1 MYEPE
6 ELVIKFFEV
15 TEKPARL
22 YYPEKKVLIGN
33 KISEQVTVY
42 STFKWLKVLNFKESK
57 IEFDLRN
64 FSIFYF
70 YLILFCSLSE
80 LDITN

>member
-1 MYEPE
+1 MLFGEIYIQNQGNNVYEPD

-33 KISEQVTVY
+33 
-42 STFKWLKVLNFKESK
+42 
-57 IEFDLRN
+57 
-64 FSIFYF
+64 
-70 YLILFCSLSE
+70 
-80 LDITN
+80 

>member
-1 MYEPE
+1 LLFGEIYTEQQNKNVYEPE

-33 KISEQVTVY
+33 YISEQVTVY
-42 STFKWLKVLNFKESK
+42 STFK
-57 IEFDLRN
+57 
-64 FSIFYF
+64 
-70 YLILFCSLSE
+70 
-80 LDITN
+80 